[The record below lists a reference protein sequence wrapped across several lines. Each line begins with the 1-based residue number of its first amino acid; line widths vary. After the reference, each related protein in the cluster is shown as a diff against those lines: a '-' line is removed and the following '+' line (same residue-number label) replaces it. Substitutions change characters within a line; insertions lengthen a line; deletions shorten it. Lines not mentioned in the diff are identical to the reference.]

1 MEYQFGAY
9 LLESCLLLQT
19 PIPTYA
25 LYGEFLS
32 ATENDPVHHE
42 TIRERSSKY
51 SWDIKLHRHEGLAQ
65 CFLFET
71 PGVDLQAGEMAFQT
85 TGPTFLCV
93 PPMITHGFR
102 FPKDIVG
109 DVLSFPLGQLE
120 GAAHDRLMG
129 FTNGKAR
136 AMTPATNAHFDAL
149 RQTTQQLAC
158 AFHAFEVDRS
168 DLLQYL
174 IQTLMIYATSGQP
187 HHVRPMPDGQD
198 LTKHEEQA
206 QAFCRLIEQH
216 YPDHATVGWYAD
228 ALDVSPAH
236 LTRISKRILGAT
248 PNDLITHRRMIE
260 AERLLKFTRHP
271 IAAIAIRAGYREA
284 PYFNRAFKRWHG
296 VSPGAFRKIEAV

>member
-1 MEYQFGAY
+1 M
-9 LLESCLLLQT
+9 LQK

-32 ATENDPVHHE
+32 ATEHDPVHHE

-51 SWDIKLHRHEGLAQ
+51 GWDIKLHRHEGLAQ
-65 CFLFET
+65 CFLFES
-71 PGVDLQAGEMAFQT
+71 PGVDLQAGEIAFQT

-93 PPMITHGFR
+93 PPMVTHGFR
-102 FPKDIVG
+102 FPKDMIG
-109 DVLSFPLGQLE
+109 DVLSFPLAQLDP
-120 GAAHDRLMG
+120 GARDRLTT
-129 FTNGKAR
+129 FADGKAR
-136 AMTPATNAHFDAL
+136 VMTPATCTHFDPL
-149 RQTTQQLAC
+149 RQITLHLAR

-168 DLLQYL
+168 ELLSHL
-174 IQTLMIYATSGQP
+174 IQTLFIYITTGQP
-187 HHVRPMPDGQD
+187 QQMNLLSEGRD

-206 QAFCRLIEQH
+206 QAFCRLIEKH
-216 YPDHATVGWYAD
+216 YARDATVSWYAD
-228 ALDVSPAH
+228 MLGISSPH

-271 IAAIAIRAGYREA
+271 IASIALRAGYREA

-296 VSPGAFRKIEAV
+296 MSPGVFRKIHAA